1 MKFFIVCVF
10 LCGFLNIALCI
21 DKSASFR
28 FANFPA
34 NFQWGI
40 KDSCEHLPSD
50 VKVPLLKELGVNVYK
65 FSLDWNLDSQGGL
78 TIDPATLTGYQD
90 SVIELENIGIK
101 SHVVLFDT
109 KDKDVIDKLT
119 SMDSVTELCNS
130 ATYVF
135 QNLTEKV
142 ALWSSFAFNGI
153 QTSFA
158 ASSNEELINTAYFIL
173 QAHSCIYNSLKNIH
187 QKGQL
192 GIDIQGSWFVAQSH
206 SLSKTDPSTEK
217 ALALDVDLFL
227 QPLIGRDIAKEYF
240 GLNVPHFSPE
250 QIINVNNSLD
260 FVTLTYRGTFEV
272 NEDTELQSLYSS
284 EVDSDKNGGLQK
296 LLKHVG
302 RSLSKT
308 VQIYVSDVGIQ
319 TNNVIVKDKERVNWM
334 RSNIQQVL
342 KSIQIDRNSNIGGY
356 VIPSFVDTEHCPE
369 LTGIFSNTPD
379 QNFPVRKASAVL
391 YKQIIHDNGFE
402 RGFNGI
408 GGFPSGEIS
417 HEDGIYYDDFPDNF
431 GWSSA
436 TSAYQIEGGWNADG
450 KGLSIWDTRSHTP
463 NIIHNNETGD
473 VACDSYNKYK
483 DDVKLLKDLGVK
495 FYRFSIAWT
504 RLMPDGTTDY
514 INQRGIN
521 YYNNLI
527 DALLADGITPMI
539 TLFHWDL
546 PQNLMDNGGWL
557 NETIKDRFKDYAKL
571 CFEKFGDRVNYWIT
585 FNEPKIITVSG
596 YDDGW
601 FPPGHHSH
609 GQEGYIAAHNLIKA
623 HAEAYH
629 VFKQT
634 QNGKIGITISVGW
647 PEPVHMY
654 DPEDL
659 EASERDTQFSC
670 GWFAHPIF
678 VDGDYS
684 PIMKKLVSEKS
695 YQQGFNVS
703 RLPEFTD
710 EEKTFINGTFDFFGL
725 NFYSAG
731 LVTSDYGTSEV
742 PSYYNDKDT
751 KGVDNPNYL
760 GSGSSWLHVT
770 PFGMRKILN
779 WVKRTYN
786 NVPVYVTESGV
797 SDRNGTLMDYHRIHY
812 YRTYINELLKA
823 IKLDGCNVK
832 GFTAWSLMD
841 NFEWNTGYSERF
853 GIHYINFTDPD
864 RKRTPKGSAYWYRQ
878 LISENAFTK
887 GYPGIGGRG
896 TAPDYVGKTL
906 KGIFPP
912 DFVWGMEG
920 LRSDTLEVSDLIQAL
935 VKMKVGFYKFKIPWN
950 GILPRAGSIEDTNE
964 VNKYTQLIKQLRQNN
979 IAPWIS
985 LDYFDVPKHLQDA
998 GSWSNN
1004 STVIEFENY
1013 ARVCFSTF
1021 GDIVETWL
1029 SLDNANLYLRQFDSL
1044 DQFAIMSNLLLAHN
1058 SAFHI
1063 FKTEFRRQY
1072 GTFGLALLGEWH
1084 EPQNEF
1090 STSDWEASETAMKNG
1105 IGRIAEPIFGNSP
1118 KKNELPDVRV
1128 SADMVFVDISKLKW
1142 CTQDPSTAVTCISDT
1157 DFRRDPSY
1165 RQEGTQWAVRKTL
1178 NWIKRSYGNIPVYVT
1193 STNFTNNVLS
1203 SNQSELTTLIQE
1215 NVNEVLKA
1223 AILDDVRV
1231 AGYLFPIIRPTES
1244 TLSAEARILGDII
1257 TQYGSESA
1265 AIDQPACSATTPVY
1279 PTTDTEHKHKTN
1291 ASSMPQSTVYTLMS
1305 TLFWLM
1311 MIKS

>member
-1 MKFFIVCVF
+1 Y
-10 LCGFLNIALCI
+10 LCNIAL
-21 DKSASFR
+21 ASEFSY
-28 FANFPA
+28 
-34 NFQWGI
+34 
-40 KDSCEHLPSD
+40 KD
-50 VKVPLLKELGVNVYK
+50 NM
-65 FSLDWNLDSQGGL
+65 
-78 TIDPATLTGYQD
+78 
-90 SVIELENIGIK
+90 
-101 SHVVLFDT
+101 LF
-109 KDKDVIDKLT
+109 K
-119 SMDSVTELCNS
+119 
-130 ATYVF
+130 
-135 QNLTEKV
+135 
-142 ALWSSFAFNGI
+142 
-153 QTSFA
+153 
-158 ASSNEELINTAYFIL
+158 
-173 QAHSCIYNSLKNIH
+173 
-187 QKGQL
+187 
-192 GIDIQGSWFVAQSH
+192 
-206 SLSKTDPSTEK
+206 
-217 ALALDVDLFL
+217 
-227 QPLIGRDIAKEYF
+227 
-240 GLNVPHFSPE
+240 
-250 QIINVNNSLD
+250 
-260 FVTLTYRGTFEV
+260 
-272 NEDTELQSLYSS
+272 
-284 EVDSDKNGGLQK
+284 
-296 LLKHVG
+296 
-302 RSLSKT
+302 
-308 VQIYVSDVGIQ
+308 
-319 TNNVIVKDKERVNWM
+319 
-334 RSNIQQVL
+334 
-342 KSIQIDRNSNIGGY
+342 
-356 VIPSFVDTEHCPE
+356 
-369 LTGIFSNTPD
+369 
-379 QNFPVRKASAVL
+379 
-391 YKQIIHDNGFE
+391 IIHDNGFE

-571 CFEKFGDRVNYWIT
+571 CFEKFGDR
-585 FNEPKIITVSG
+585 PKIITVSG

-912 DFVWGMEG
+912 DFVW
-920 LRSDTLEVSDLIQAL
+920 
-935 VKMKVGFYKFKIPWN
+935 
-950 GILPRAGSIEDTNE
+950 
-964 VNKYTQLIKQLRQNN
+964 
-979 IAPWIS
+979 
-985 LDYFDVPKHLQDA
+985 DA

-1128 SADMVFVDISKLKW
+1128 
-1142 CTQDPSTAVTCISDT
+1142 
-1157 DFRRDPSY
+1157 
-1165 RQEGTQWAVRKTL
+1165 
-1178 NWIKRSYGNIPVYVT
+1178 YVT

-1215 NVNEVLKA
+1215 NVNEVLK
-1223 AILDDVRV
+1223 
-1231 AGYLFPIIRPTES
+1231 
-1244 TLSAEARILGDII
+1244 
-1257 TQYGSESA
+1257 
-1265 AIDQPACSATTPVY
+1265 
-1279 PTTDTEHKHKTN
+1279 
-1291 ASSMPQSTVYTLMS
+1291 
-1305 TLFWLM
+1305 
-1311 MIKS
+1311 